1 MLTVTISQGHCCPLM
16 YLLVPNRQIE
26 PIELNKIFY
35 ILITIFLV
43 IDTEYIFMILAK
55 DWQIPP
61 LCILVSVK
69 YMCVCMCVYAN
80 SNAQISFVFHD
91 IRALFR
97 ISDYYPGRLSALTC

>member
-26 PIELNKIFY
+26 LIELNKIFY

-55 DWQIPP
+55 DWQISP

-69 YMCVCMCVYAN
+69 YICVCMCVCMLIQMHKYHLYFMT
-80 SNAQISFVFHD
+80 SEHFLEFKTTTLEGYLH
-91 IRALFR
+91 
-97 ISDYYPGRLSALTC
+97 